1 MESQINAA
9 QKQGQAPG
17 VAKSVVKMTGVEALQ
32 ALRDGKNVR
41 RSIWLP
47 LIYAKQFDGD
57 IVAVSLYVSFEKKG
71 VIPIGIRELLQDDW
85 EFWNEKESAD

>member
-1 MESQINAA
+1 
-9 QKQGQAPG
+9 
-17 VAKSVVKMTGVEALQ
+17 MTGVEALQ

-47 LIYAKQFDGD
+47 LIYAKLFDGD

-85 EFWNEKESAD
+85 ELWNEKETITVTSEGSKDQLMKGQKT

>member
-1 MESQINAA
+1 
-9 QKQGQAPG
+9 
-17 VAKSVVKMTGVEALQ
+17 MTGVEALQ

-47 LIYAKQFDGD
+47 LIYAKLFDGD
-57 IVAVSLYVSFEKKG
+57 IVAVSLYVSFKKKG

-85 EFWNEKESAD
+85 ELWNDHIVDANKKVAFTVTSEGSKDQLTKGQKT